1 MRNSINFLTV
11 DCFSFAISLTPLF
24 NEFNNQ
30 YSSEKMAKIM
40 ASVKYK
46 KSKSS

>member
-24 NEFNNQ
+24 NQFNNQ
-30 YSSEKMAKIM
+30 YSPEKMINGKNYGISKI
-40 ASVKYK
+40 
-46 KSKSS
+46 